1 MKHNTMPI
9 KTRKIDSALKKKGFK
24 IVKEKEDHIYYYF
37 FINGKKTP
45 IHTKLSHGI
54 KEYSNDRL
62 SDVKKQLKFE
72 KKDELLR
79 FIDCSITL
87 PKYIAMLENKSIIEY

>member
-1 MKHNTMPI
+1 MPI

-37 FINGKKTP
+37 FISEKKTP

-54 KEYSNDRL
+54 KEYNDGLL
-62 SDVKKQLKFE
+62 SAIRKQLKFDNKE
-72 KKDELLR
+72 ELED
-79 FIDCSITL
+79 FIECTKSL
-87 PKYIAMLENKSIIEY
+87 EQYIEMLENKSII